1 MAVRTDKPFVT
12 QPALDPQ
19 GRERQDRSGG
29 DRIPVMPHIERTD
42 QGEQYVLP
50 GTERRT
56 VPGLP
61 YAAEADGQL
70 TLHFYAPPEKT
81 ERRPRPTS
89 ARALSSTPLPMA
101 PLAANQAEPV
111 VADATP
117 QSLFGRRLAHFPR
130 VFEQP

>member
-1 MAVRTDKPFVT
+1 
-12 QPALDPQ
+12 
-19 GRERQDRSGG
+19 
-29 DRIPVMPHIERTD
+29 MPHIERTD

-56 VPGLP
+56 APGLP

-70 TLHFYAPPEKT
+70 TLHFYAPPDKS

-89 ARALSSTPLPMA
+89 GRR
-101 PLAANQAEPV
+101 LAAASLPANQMAAAQMAGAQMPAGAALPPV
-111 VADATP
+111 QMAAQMMGQAVPAVSDAAP
-117 QSLFGRRLAHFPR
+117 QGLFGRRLAHFPQ

>member
-1 MAVRTDKPFVT
+1 
-12 QPALDPQ
+12 
-19 GRERQDRSGG
+19 
-29 DRIPVMPHIERTD
+29 MPHIERTD

-56 VPGLP
+56 APGLP

-70 TLHFYAPPEKT
+70 TLHFYAPPDKS

-89 ARALSSTPLPMA
+89 ARALSSTPLPVTALPTGAAMA
-101 PLAANQAEPV
+101 PAMAQAPAA
-111 VADATP
+111 ADSAP

-130 VFEQP
+130 VFDQP

>member
-1 MAVRTDKPFVT
+1 
-12 QPALDPQ
+12 
-19 GRERQDRSGG
+19 
-29 DRIPVMPHIERTD
+29 MPHIERTD

-50 GTERRT
+50 GAERRT
-56 VPGLP
+56 APGLP

-70 TLHFYAPPEKT
+70 TLHFYAPPDKS

-89 ARALSSTPLPMA
+89 ARALPSTPIAAPMTAA
-101 PLAANQAEPV
+101 PLPANQTAPAVAE
-111 VADATP
+111 ATP

>member
-1 MAVRTDKPFVT
+1 
-12 QPALDPQ
+12 
-19 GRERQDRSGG
+19 
-29 DRIPVMPHIERTD
+29 MPHIERTD
-42 QGEQYVLP
+42 QGEQYVFP

-70 TLHFYAPPEKT
+70 TLHFYAPPDKS
-81 ERRPRPTS
+81 ERRQRPTS
-89 ARALSSTPLPMA
+89 ARALSSTPLPVTALRANAAMA
-101 PLAANQAEPV
+101 PAMAQTAPAVGDAA
-111 VADATP
+111 P

>member
-1 MAVRTDKPFVT
+1 
-12 QPALDPQ
+12 
-19 GRERQDRSGG
+19 
-29 DRIPVMPHIERTD
+29 MPHIERTD

-50 GTERRT
+50 GAERRT

-70 TLHFYAPPEKT
+70 TLHFYAPPDKS

-89 ARALSSTPLPMA
+89 ARALSSTALSAPPLPMA
-101 PLAANQAEPV
+101 PLPPGQAEPV
-111 VADATP
+111 VAEPTP

>member
-1 MAVRTDKPFVT
+1 
-12 QPALDPQ
+12 
-19 GRERQDRSGG
+19 
-29 DRIPVMPHIERTD
+29 MPHIERTD

-50 GTERRT
+50 GAERRT

-70 TLHFYAPPEKT
+70 TLHFYAPPDKS

-89 ARALSSTPLPMA
+89 ARALSSTALSAPSLPMA
-101 PLAANQAEPV
+101 PLPANQAAPA
-111 VADATP
+111 VADTTP

>member
-1 MAVRTDKPFVT
+1 
-12 QPALDPQ
+12 
-19 GRERQDRSGG
+19 
-29 DRIPVMPHIERTD
+29 MPHIERTD

-70 TLHFYAPPEKT
+70 TLHFYAPPDKS

-89 ARALSSTPLPMA
+89 ARALSATPLPA
-101 PLAANQAEPV
+101 PPLGANSPVQAAAV
-111 VADATP
+111 TDTTP

-130 VFEQP
+130 VFDQP

>member
-1 MAVRTDKPFVT
+1 
-12 QPALDPQ
+12 
-19 GRERQDRSGG
+19 
-29 DRIPVMPHIERTD
+29 MPHIERTD

-70 TLHFYAPPEKT
+70 TLHFYAPPEKC

-89 ARALSSTPLPMA
+89 GRALSATPLPA
-101 PLAANQAEPV
+101 PPLAANSAMPLAANSSAMPPVQAAPV
-111 VADATP
+111 SEATP
-117 QSLFGRRLAHFPR
+117 QSLFGRRLAHFPQ

>member
-1 MAVRTDKPFVT
+1 
-12 QPALDPQ
+12 
-19 GRERQDRSGG
+19 
-29 DRIPVMPHIERTD
+29 MPHIERTD
-42 QGEQYVLP
+42 QGEQYVFP

-70 TLHFYAPPEKT
+70 TLHFYAPPEKS

-89 ARALSSTPLPMA
+89 ARALSSTPLPVTALPANAAMPPARAQAQTA
-101 PLAANQAEPV
+101 PAATDSA
-111 VADATP
+111 P

-130 VFEQP
+130 VFDQP

>member
-1 MAVRTDKPFVT
+1 
-12 QPALDPQ
+12 
-19 GRERQDRSGG
+19 
-29 DRIPVMPHIERTD
+29 MPHIERTD

-50 GTERRT
+50 GAERRT

-81 ERRPRPTS
+81 ERRTRPAS
-89 ARALSSTPLPMA
+89 ARALSATPLPMA
-101 PLAANQAEPV
+101 PLPANQAEPAA
-111 VADATP
+111 ADAAP

>member
-1 MAVRTDKPFVT
+1 
-12 QPALDPQ
+12 
-19 GRERQDRSGG
+19 
-29 DRIPVMPHIERTD
+29 MPHIERTD

-70 TLHFYAPPEKT
+70 TLHFYAPPDKS

-89 ARALSSTPLPMA
+89 ARALSSAPHGAA
-101 PLAANQAEPV
+101 PLAGAALPAAA
-111 VADATP
+111 ADATP
-117 QSLFGRRLAHFPR
+117 QGLFGRRLAHFPQ

>member
-1 MAVRTDKPFVT
+1 
-12 QPALDPQ
+12 
-19 GRERQDRSGG
+19 
-29 DRIPVMPHIERTD
+29 MPHIERTD

-70 TLHFYAPPEKT
+70 TLHFYAPPEKA
-81 ERRPRPTS
+81 ERR
-89 ARALSSTPLPMA
+89 ARAAAARGLAAVPAMEPATAPASAPVGSTPAMTDGLHG
-101 PLAANQAEPV
+101 
-111 VADATP
+111 
-117 QSLFGRRLAHFPR
+117 LFGRRLAHFPQ